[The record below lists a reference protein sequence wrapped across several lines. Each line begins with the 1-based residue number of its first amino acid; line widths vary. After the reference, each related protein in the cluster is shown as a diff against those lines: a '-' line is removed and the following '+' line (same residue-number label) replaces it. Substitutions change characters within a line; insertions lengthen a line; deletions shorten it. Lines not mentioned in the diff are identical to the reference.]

1 MLLIYVVKIGPRL
14 DYVFKQICGRILGL
28 EFEFTTNLE
37 HFIAHNGPK
46 MSYGKAPLGNE
57 FFVQSHDLLFSQGLE
72 DWEIHVRSWEETIG
86 FFATG
91 ESSVLPFDIFAAS
104 FYLLSRYE
112 EYLPHVKDEL
122 GRFPYTESLAWK
134 HNFLHQPVVDLWA
147 YKFGAHLHK
156 AFPELAQNKR
166 TIQNIVVIES
176 KRPFEFLYRGFLR
189 TLLGFVSDL
198 YKLRLGRLVWRA
210 QVLFGLRKD
219 PYDTFKWIIKL
230 SKSSKARVILFF
242 LLGEGY
248 TFRETLKT
256 NRQGYVNLIKLV
268 ADYLEIGMILS
279 YHFLSDL
286 PRLINEKQQLESY
299 TRRVLQA
306 SFNDRQKVKLPEVYR
321 NLVEAEI
328 AQDYS
333 MYYYNQFGFR
343 AGTCTSFLFY
353 DLEYEVKTPLE
364 LMPVVGKTLALRENP
379 VSNIE
384 QTFTSFYQSVESV
397 GGHFIMVFSNRDFEP
412 NKDNKIWRY
421 LFSEK
426 LIKRAG

>member
-72 DWEIHVRSWEETIG
+72 DWEIHVRPWDESVG

-91 ESSVLPFDIFAAS
+91 EAGVLHFDIFAAS

-122 GRFPYTESLAWK
+122 GRFPYKESLAWK
-134 HNFLHQPVVDLWA
+134 HSFLDQPVVDWWA
-147 YKFGAHLHK
+147 YKFWKHLHEV
-156 AFPELAQNKR
+156 FPGLQRNNRTTQNV
-166 TIQNIVVIES
+166 VVIES

-189 TLLGFVSDL
+189 TTLGFLSDL
-198 YKLRLGRLVWRA
+198 YKLRLGRLVWRT
-210 QVLFGLRKD
+210 QVLLGLRKD

-230 SKSSKARVILFF
+230 SIASKARVVMFF

-268 ADYLEIGMILS
+268 ADYLEVGLILS

-286 PRLINEKQQLESY
+286 TQLISEKQQLESY
-299 TRRVLQA
+299 THRLVQS
-306 SFNDRQKVKLPEVYR
+306 SFNDRQKVQLPEVYR

-343 AGTCTSFLFY
+343 AGTCTPFLFY

-364 LMPVVGKTLALRENP
+364 LMPVVGKTLALRENS
-379 VSNIE
+379 VGNIE
-384 QTFTSFYQSVESV
+384 QTFITFSNAVRSVQ
-397 GGHFIMVFSNRDFEP
+397 GHLIMVFSNRDFEP

-426 LIKRAG
+426 LIKRAR

>member
-1 MLLIYVVKIGPRL
+1 
-14 DYVFKQICGRILGL
+14 
-28 EFEFTTNLE
+28 
-37 HFIAHNGPK
+37 
-46 MSYGKAPLGNE
+46 
-57 FFVQSHDLLFSQGLE
+57 
-72 DWEIHVRSWEETIG
+72 
-86 FFATG
+86 
-91 ESSVLPFDIFAAS
+91 
-104 FYLLSRYE
+104 LLSRYE

>member
-28 EFEFTTNLE
+28 EFELTTNLE

-72 DWEIHVRSWEETIG
+72 DWEIHVRLWDTTVG

-91 ESSVLPFDIFAAS
+91 ENSVLPFDIFATS

-112 EYLPHVKDEL
+112 EYLPHVKDNL

-134 HNFLHQPVVDLWA
+134 HGFLNQPVVDLWA
-147 YKFGAHLHK
+147 FKFWGCLQK
-156 AFPELAQNKR
+156 VFPELEPNKR
-166 TIQNIVVIES
+166 TIQNTVVVEA

-189 TLLGFVSDL
+189 TMVGFFSDL

-210 QVLFGLRKD
+210 QVLLGSRKD
-219 PYDTFKWIIKL
+219 PYDTFKWILKL
-230 SKSSKARVILFF
+230 SKSSKTRVVLFF

-256 NRQGYVNLIKLV
+256 NRQGYVNLIKFV
-268 ADYLEIGMILS
+268 ADYLEVGLILS

-299 TRRVLQA
+299 TRRVLKS

-333 MYYYNQFGFR
+333 MYYFNQFGFR

-364 LMPVVGKTLALRENP
+364 LMPVVGKTLALREQTGG
-379 VSNIE
+379 NIE
-384 QTFTSFYQSVESV
+384 QTFTTVYRAVQSVE
-397 GGHFIMVFSNRDFEP
+397 GHFIMVFSNRDFEP

-421 LFSEK
+421 LFLEK
-426 LIKRAG
+426 LIKSAG